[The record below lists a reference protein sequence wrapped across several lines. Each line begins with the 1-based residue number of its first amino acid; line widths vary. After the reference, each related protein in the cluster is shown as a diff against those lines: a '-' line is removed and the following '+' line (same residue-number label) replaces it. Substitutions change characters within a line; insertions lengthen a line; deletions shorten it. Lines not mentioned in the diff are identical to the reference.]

1 MGIRTFFVGVAF
13 GAGGF
18 WAVDQGYH
26 LCAIDFIK
34 EKIGAEETTE
44 EVQDI
49 EAAAVVD
56 AEPEELMETGP
67 APALEELEEAAE
79 PETTEEAAPVVEPT
93 TEEEPVA
100 VEPPAEDVVS
110 SFTGEASYYAESL
123 DGNPTASGELYDHG
137 ALTAAHLTLDFGTM
151 VRVTN
156 LATAANVV
164 VRINDRGPYAD
175 DRVIDVSG
183 EAARQLGM
191 IEAGIIEVRVDVLS
205 A

>member
-1 MGIRTFFVGVAF
+1 MGIRTFVVGVAF

-26 LCAIDFIK
+26 LYAIDFIK
-34 EKIGAEETTE
+34 EKIGTE

-49 EAAAVVD
+49 EAEPVVD
-56 AEPEELMETGP
+56 AEPEEVVEAEA
-67 APALEELEEAAE
+67 APASEEPEEAAE
-79 PETTEEAAPVVEPT
+79 PEATEEVAPAVEPA

-123 DGNPTASGELYDHG
+123 EGNPTASGELYDHS

-151 VRVTN
+151 ARVTN
-156 LATAANVV
+156 LETAANVV
-164 VRINDRGPYAD
+164 VRINDRGPYAGG
-175 DRVIDVSG
+175 RVIDVSG

-191 IEAGIIEVRVDVLS
+191 IEAGIVEVRVDVLS
-205 A
+205 S

>member
-34 EKIGAEETTE
+34 EKIGMEDAQ
-44 EVQDI
+44 EV
-49 EAAAVVD
+49 EAAPVMD
-56 AEPEELMETGP
+56 AEPAEAMDAEP
-67 APALEELEEAAE
+67 ASAPEELEEAAE
-79 PETTEEAAPVVEPT
+79 PEEAEEEAAPAAEPAG
-93 TEEEPVA
+93 EEEPVA

-123 DGNPTASGELYDHG
+123 NGNPTASGELYDHS

-151 VRVTN
+151 ARVTN
-156 LATAANVV
+156 LETAANVV
-164 VRINDRGPYAD
+164 VRINDRGPYAGG
-175 DRVIDVSG
+175 RVIDVSG

-191 IEAGIIEVRVDVLS
+191 IEAGIVEVRVDVLS
-205 A
+205 S